1 MSRKPKR
8 RKINSKFIEN
18 IVSII
23 FFIFI
28 IAFFV
33 WMIKDFFSVKHP
45 NYEYEFK
52 EYVISP
58 GQRVWDIAEEE
69 LKNNPYYEGD
79 EVRQII
85 YEIELD
91 NKINSNQIQ
100 AGQVIKIRVIKK
112 DELSNVTDQ
121 STLDNTSEH

>member
-1 MSRKPKR
+1 MKKR
-8 RKINSKFIEN
+8 QSKRIKQTI
-18 IVSII
+18 IVVITTILLCLFWLYII
-23 FFIFI
+23 DDIF
-28 IAFFV
+28 
-33 WMIKDFFSVKHP
+33 SPKHP